1 MGHTCNSIVINA
13 PYDLVFDISNEIPRW
28 TELFGTE
35 YKKAEVVKKEG
46 NKITFRLTD
55 DEDKA
60 WQSWRLLFKDKY
72 FTYAEREEPKFP
84 FKYMK
89 IIWLYT
95 PIAQEGMAL
104 AKGGQTTSFCPVALA
119 IAPPTAGWPVEM
131 TWIQH
136 FSMDDKAKFNDEQVE
151 GFINKHSQENLK
163 IFKELIEKEANPVRN
178 TAFSNGQ
185 NKISNGAKK

>member
-13 PYDLVFDISNEIPRW
+13 PYDLVFDISNDIPRW
-28 TELFGTE
+28 TELFGKE

-55 DEDKA
+55 EDDKT

-89 IIWLYT
+89 ITWLYT
-95 PIAQEGMAL
+95 PKPEGMAL
-104 AKGGQTTSFCPVALA
+104 ATGSQTTACC
-119 IAPPTAGWPVEM
+119 PVEM
-131 TWIQH
+131 AWIQH
-136 FSMDDKAKFNDEQVE
+136 FEMDEKAKFSDKQVE
-151 GFINKHSQENLK
+151 GFINEGSQANLK
-163 IFKELIEKEANPVRN
+163 IFKEIIEKKAREAR
-178 TAFSNGQ
+178 
-185 NKISNGAKK
+185 

>member
-13 PYDLVFDISNEIPRW
+13 AYDLVFDISNEIPRW

-35 YKKAEVVKKEG
+35 YKKAEVIKKEG
-46 NKITFRLTD
+46 NKITFKLTD
-55 DEDKA
+55 DEGKS

-119 IAPPTAGWPVEM
+119 IAPPTAGWPIEL

-163 IFKELIEKEANPVRN
+163 IFKELIEKEA
-178 TAFSNGQ
+178 
-185 NKISNGAKK
+185 KK